1 MQGEAITA
9 DQGGNQSAASSYRQI
24 LKSSALLGGASAA
37 NIVIGLLRT
46 KVMAILLGPA
56 GYGLIAAYTA
66 IADLARSIA
75 EMGLHNSAVR
85 QIAESAG
92 TGDDERIARTV
103 RVLRTMAVA
112 LGLLGAAA
120 LVLLSGPIAEFTFGD
135 AVHRWDIA
143 LLSIAVF
150 VHLVTAGQTALL
162 QGLRRL
168 GDLARISVL
177 GAALGLAVSVPIVYI
192 GGQSAVAWMMVAVSL
207 VALLVSWWHARRV
220 EYPRVHLRFGEMTGE
235 ARTMLQLGAAFMLSA
250 LLMMG
255 ASYAVRIMVLRQ
267 GGIESAGF
275 YHAGWSIAGLYVG
288 FILQAMGTDFYP
300 RLVALTEDKAASIRL
315 VNEQAHVSLLLA
327 GPGIVFT
334 LAAAPLI
341 VSLLYTPEF
350 IEAVGVLR
358 WVCLG
363 MALRVITWPMG
374 FVIVARNQRSMFI
387 FIEVAWTVVNLGLS
401 WLLIDR
407 IGLIGAGVAFFLS
420 YVFHGLML
428 YPMVRTLIGFRW
440 SAPTL
445 SAAATFIVAIA
456 AVFLMGQYLPTM
468 PAVGLGLLVCA
479 GLSLA
484 SLRTLARMTGTAHVP
499 RAVQRLVGKLD
510 GLAGRQ
516 KSPKTN
522 RPGERE

>member
-9 DQGGNQSAASSYRQI
+9 DQGGKQSAASSYRQI

-37 NIVIGLLRT
+37 NIVIGLVRT
-46 KVMAILLGPA
+46 KVMAVLLGPA

-66 IADLARSIA
+66 IAELARSVA

-92 TGDDERIARTV
+92 TGDAERIARTV
-103 RVLRTMAVA
+103 RVLRTMAVV
-112 LGLLGAAA
+112 LGLLGGAA
-120 LVLLSGPIAEFTFGD
+120 LILLSGPIAEFTFGHGE
-135 AVHRWDIA
+135 HRWDIA

-150 VHLVTAGQTALL
+150 VHLITAGQTALL

-168 GDLARISVL
+168 GELARISVL
-177 GAALGLAVSVPIVYI
+177 GAGLGLAVSIPIVYV
-192 GGQSAVAWMMVAVSL
+192 GGQSAVAWMMVAVSVAAL
-207 VALLVSWWHARRV
+207 VVSWWYARKVDVVPVR
-220 EYPRVHLRFGEMTGE
+220 LRFAEMTSE
-235 ARTMLQLGAAFMLSA
+235 AKVMLQLGMAFMLSA

-255 ASYAVRIMVLRQ
+255 ASYAVRIMVLRH
-267 GGIESAGF
+267 GGIEDAGF

-300 RLVALTEDKAASIRL
+300 RLVGMADDNAASIRL

-327 GPGIVFT
+327 GPGIVLT

-350 IEAVGVLR
+350 IEAVGVLQ

-374 FVIVARNQRSMFI
+374 FIIVARNQRTMFI

-407 IGLIGAGVAFFLS
+407 IGLVGAGVAFFLS
-420 YVFHGLML
+420 YVFHGLAL
-428 YPMVRTLIGFRW
+428 YPMVRSLIGFRW

-445 SAAATFIVAIA
+445 SAASTFIAAIA
-456 AVFLMGQYLPTM
+456 VVFLMNQYLPTV
-468 PAVGLGLLVCA
+468 PAVALGLLVCA
-479 GLSLA
+479 GLSVV
-484 SLRTLARMTGTAHVP
+484 SLRSLARMTGTAHVP
-499 RAVQRLVGKLD
+499 RSVQRLL
-510 GLAGRQ
+510 GRLGMGRTEGGPR
-516 KSPKTN
+516 S
-522 RPGERE
+522 